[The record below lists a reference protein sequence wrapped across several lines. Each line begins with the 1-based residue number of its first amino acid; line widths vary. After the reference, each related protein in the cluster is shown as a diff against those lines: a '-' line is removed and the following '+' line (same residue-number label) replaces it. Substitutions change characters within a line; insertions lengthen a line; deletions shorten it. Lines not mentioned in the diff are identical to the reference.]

1 MVALVAPDEWD
12 QRLVRIKSLRGPF
25 GASLMSEFAVGEGV
39 AVTTVGGGEG
49 VAVGGGG
56 GEQGQKQ
63 MDVRVDRLEEFAA
76 RICGREEQSK
86 AE

>member
-39 AVTTVGGGEG
+39 ASTTVGVREE
-49 VAVGGGG
+49 VAIGGGA
-56 GEQGQKQ
+56 EQGQKQ
-63 MDVRVDRLEEFAA
+63 MDVRVDRLEEFAG
-76 RICGREEQSK
+76 RIYGGEEQSK

>member
-25 GASLMSEFAVGEGV
+25 GASLLSEFAVGGGV

-49 VAVGGGG
+49 VAVGGGE
-56 GEQGQKQ
+56 GEQRQKQ

-76 RICGREEQSK
+76 RICGTEEQSK

>member
-25 GASLMSEFAVGEGV
+25 GASLMREFAEGVREGV
-39 AVTTVGGGEG
+39 AV
-49 VAVGGGG
+49 GGG

-63 MDVRVDRLEEFAA
+63 MDVRVDRLEEFAG
-76 RICGREEQSK
+76 RIYGGEEQSK